1 MLQKK
6 NPGARIE
13 SIFWKKYGR
22 LRTLVSVSISK
33 GIFDRYARLSLFK
46 THIPSSFIAVRR
58 YSGRPPQCNVLPPL
72 PPASLLPI
80 CFALPVLC
88 LHNSSPYELTTHT
101 HIPSPIHPTPPR
113 APTVSTRAPR
123 WASVG
128 TLYRAKRMWSD
139 TRELNGPLVQTKQW
153 LFGEFNVVASDGSH
167 AALRVAKCDR
177 QLEGGVVQ
185 HVHPIVNESG
195 GLPA

>member
-1 MLQKK
+1 MQMLQKK

-101 HIPSPIHPTPPR
+101 HTPHPSAQLFQELQPYRLAHHCGQVWVRCTELSACGQTR
-113 APTVSTRAPR
+113 VSSMGCSCKPNNGF
-123 WASVG
+123 SVSSM
-128 TLYRAKRMWSD
+128 L
-139 TRELNGPLVQTKQW
+139 
-153 LFGEFNVVASDGSH
+153 
-167 AALRVAKCDR
+167 
-177 QLEGGVVQ
+177 
-185 HVHPIVNESG
+185 
-195 GLPA
+195 